1 MSNAKLIF
9 VLSITLSLFACKSEA
24 PQSTISTKEVVIAPQ
39 QSTDEAD
46 PIMDDTDK
54 RMSWQKP
61 FDVIRALGPLEDK
74 TVVDLGAGIGYFSF
88 KLLPKCE
95 KVIAVDIDT
104 DKIEI
109 LQGFKSTLNPDLQE
123 NLDIRLAQVDDPQL
137 AAGEADIILIV
148 NTVAYLS
155 PRIEYLRNLRG
166 HLKSGGKLFI
176 VDYKNKRLPEF
187 VPAPSFDNRLVLY
200 KLEDQLEA
208 AGYKNIITD
217 DNTLE
222 YQYMVSAEI

>member
-1 MSNAKLIF
+1 MSVAKSILVLSLIF
-9 VLSITLSLFACKSEA
+9 SVVACKFEA
-24 PQSTISTKEVVIAPQ
+24 TPVPSPVVVPPPPSKIPK
-39 QSTDEAD
+39 DVD
-46 PIMDDTDK
+46 PIMDNNDK

-74 TVVDLGAGIGYFSF
+74 TVVDLGAGIGYFAF
-88 KLLPKCE
+88 KLLPKCK
-95 KVIAVDIDT
+95 KVIAVDIDN

-109 LQGFKSTLNPDLQE
+109 LKGFKSSLNQE
-123 NLDIRLAQVDDPQL
+123 LRGHLDIRLAQVDDPQL

-148 NTVAYLS
+148 NTVSYLS
-155 PRIEYLRNLRG
+155 PRVEYLRNLRG

-187 VPAPSFDNRLVLY
+187 VPAPSYNERLVLY
-200 KLEDQLEA
+200 KLEEQLEA